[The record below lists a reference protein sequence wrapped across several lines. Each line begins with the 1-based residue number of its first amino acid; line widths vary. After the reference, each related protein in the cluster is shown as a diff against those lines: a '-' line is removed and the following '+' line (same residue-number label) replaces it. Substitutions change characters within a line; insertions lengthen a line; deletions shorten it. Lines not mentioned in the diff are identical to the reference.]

1 MRYAIGSV
9 TGGQLKS
16 NDFFY
21 SFSAALDMSD
31 DTDEFDAYDL
41 SEFTDEDLAAIDAD
55 LARAQAG
62 PAIQIAIEGSP
73 FNKFLSWKKH
83 LAVTDLVS
91 PLW

>member
-1 MRYAIGSV
+1 MTIGDGW
-9 TGGQLKS
+9 TGKVERLLFS
-16 NDFFY
+16 
-21 SFSAALDMSD
+21 SSAALDMSD
-31 DTDEFDAYDL
+31 DTDEFGAYDF